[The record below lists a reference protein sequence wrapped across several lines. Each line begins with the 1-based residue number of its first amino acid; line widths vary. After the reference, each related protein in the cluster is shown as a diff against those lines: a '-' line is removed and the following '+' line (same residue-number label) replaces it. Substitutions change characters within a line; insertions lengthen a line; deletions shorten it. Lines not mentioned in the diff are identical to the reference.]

1 MAHSDDGDERSSLTR
16 AHLWRR
22 AVVVAVVGVVG
33 VTYAASALVTAGPIT
48 PLSLELVPVA
58 SRVTEPYLVQNWQL
72 FAPDPISEERGAVA
86 RVRCTDGTVTDY
98 EDITSEHIDAIHAS
112 RFFPS
117 RQSRLVSNS
126 MFNIFLQDPYL
137 ARYREALDGMV
148 EEGAPAGATAA
159 PGSVGPGAEPGADEL
174 EALTTVTP
182 EELELR
188 EQGQRVLANFAAW
201 SLAQRCPD
209 GVEAAQLR
217 YVLHRFPRW
226 SERHRWDEMG
236 DVEILESAWQPV
248 S

>member
-1 MAHSDDGDERSSLTR
+1 MTHSDDGDGRSPLTR
-16 AHLWRR
+16 AQLWRR
-22 AVVVAVVGVVG
+22 AAAVAVVGVVG
-33 VTYAASALVTAGPIT
+33 VAYAASALVTAGPIT

-58 SRVTEPYLVQNWQL
+58 SRLTEPYLVQNWQL

-86 RVRCTDGTVTDY
+86 RVRCTDGTVTEF
-98 EDITSEHIDAIHAS
+98 EDITTEHIDAIHAS

-137 ARYREALDGMV
+137 ARYREALDGIV
-148 EEGAPAGATAA
+148 EDGVAG
-159 PGSVGPGAEPGADEL
+159 EPGAAPADGEPSAEPSAEQL
-174 EALTTVTP
+174 DALTAVTP

-188 EQGQRVLANFAAW
+188 EQGQQVLANVAAW
-201 SLAQRCPD
+201 SLAERCPD

-236 DVEILESAWQPV
+236 DVEILESTWQPV

>member
-1 MAHSDDGDERSSLTR
+1 MARSDDGDERSPLTR
-16 AHLWRR
+16 AQLWRR
-22 AVVVAVVGVVG
+22 VAAVAVVGAVG

-58 SRVTEPYLVQNWQL
+58 SRLTEPYLVQNWQL

-86 RVRCTDGTVTDY
+86 RLRCADGTVTDY
-98 EDITSEHIDAIHAS
+98 EDITTEHIDTIHAS

-137 ARYREALDGMV
+137 ARYREALEGMA
-148 EEGAPAGATAA
+148 EE
-159 PGSVGPGAEPGADEL
+159 SVYDTD
-174 EALTTVTP
+174 ALTAVTP

-188 EQGQRVLANFAAW
+188 EQGQQVLANFAGW
-201 SLAQRCPD
+201 SLAERCPD

-226 SERHRWDEMG
+226 SERHRWDETG
-236 DVEILESAWQPV
+236 DVEILESTWQPV